1 MHAAMLPAK
10 LNRMLLRL
18 SFSLQDFKQPPQLMD
33 SKQFGQKPLSIGSA
47 LKCCS
52 SPLGQQLSLQLE
64 HDLLH
69 ADYEF
74 DVIANIRLPQNQLA
88 QEQHQTDADSDASS
102 PCVVRSSYVGV
113 DRSQAARGESA

>member
-10 LNRMLLRL
+10 SNRMHLLL
-18 SFSLQDFKQPPQLMD
+18 SFSLQDFKQSLRLMD
-33 SKQFGQKPLSIGSA
+33 SKQVGQNPHSIGSA

-88 QEQHQTDADSDASS
+88 QEQQQKDANSDASS

-113 DRSQAARGESA
+113 DKVPGRTR